1 MPGGMGHPQRT
12 REKQQQ
18 SCFRTGQDMVGQI
31 TWDPCPLRPSCPCAG
46 LPPSPGVGKPRI
58 SYPCPNRKCL
68 SLSATE
74 GTASKPPWA
83 WPAVSYAKLQPL
95 PINKEKKKK
104 MLFLIHGKLP
114 KWPFLL
120 PEPAHLRGCSV
131 WLCISKQQLHPQDSF
146 IPHTVPSCPSPS
158 TQGDKALARA

>member
-1 MPGGMGHPQRT
+1 MGWVT
-12 REKQQQ
+12 FREQEGD
-18 SCFRTGQDMVGQI
+18 SSRALGQDR
-31 TWDPCPLRPSCPCAG
+31 TWWNGEHGPLVHFSLSAHVQVCHHLWVQGGTGFPTPALTEKDS
-46 LPPSPGVGKPRI
+46 
-58 SYPCPNRKCL
+58 L

-74 GTASKPPWA
+74 GTASEPPWA

-95 PINKEKKKK
+95 PINKAKKKK
-104 MLFLIHGKLP
+104 KKLFLIHGKLP

-146 IPHTVPSCPSPS
+146 IPHIVPSCPSPS
-158 TQGDKALARA
+158 TQGDKTLARA